1 MSAQGLI
8 SLENTWKTHT
18 NAGNNQFRT
27 GCFMKALLFYEKAL
41 EIAKLI
47 NQHKE
52 KCTKVSIPYIQIFV
66 ISCNNMANTYEEL
79 CKPEKTE
86 KLLKRV
92 VYFLLTLSEQGL
104 VSSEVLHNEMRLS
117 MINFT
122 DYVKRNGLNQE
133 ETERLLL
140 NIKNEVKLGGNLN

>member
-52 KCTKVSIPYIQIFV
+52 KCTKVSIPYIQI
-66 ISCNNMANTYEEL
+66 
-79 CKPEKTE
+79 
-86 KLLKRV
+86 LLFHV
-92 VYFLLTLSEQGL
+92 TTWQTLMKNYVNRRKQK
-104 VSSEVLHNEMRLS
+104 
-117 MINFT
+117 NF
-122 DYVKRNGLNQE
+122 
-133 ETERLLL
+133 
-140 NIKNEVKLGGNLN
+140 

>member
-1 MSAQGLI
+1 MSTQGLI

-18 NAGNNQFRT
+18 NAGNNQFRN

-47 NQHKE
+47 NRHKE
-52 KCTKVSIPYIQIFV
+52 KCKQASIPFIQVFI
-66 ISCNNMANTYEEL
+66 ISFNNMANTYEEL
-79 CKPEKTE
+79 GKPERTE

-104 VSSEVLHNEMRLS
+104 VSNEVLHNEMRLS
-117 MINFT
+117 MINFS
-122 DYVKRNGLNQE
+122 DYAKKKGLNQK
-133 ETERLLL
+133 ETEKLLL
-140 NIKNEVKLGGNLN
+140 NIKNDLKLGKKIN